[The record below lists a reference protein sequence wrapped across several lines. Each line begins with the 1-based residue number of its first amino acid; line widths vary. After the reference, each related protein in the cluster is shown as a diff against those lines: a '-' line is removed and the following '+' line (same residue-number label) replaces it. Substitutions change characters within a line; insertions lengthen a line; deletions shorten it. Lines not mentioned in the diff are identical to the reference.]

1 MMGPQLELIKSSEVV
16 VKATQ
21 EAALL
26 AAAANAAKEPKGSK
40 AKVGMASDFWPFI
53 RSGWLTPDAAAA
65 PSGSYCIGSS
75 SSRRRLAGRAH

>member
-1 MMGPQLELIKSSEVV
+1 MLLQLDLIKSSEVV

-40 AKVGMASDFWPFI
+40 AKVGTASHYLP
-53 RSGWLTPDAAAA
+53 
-65 PSGSYCIGSS
+65 
-75 SSRRRLAGRAH
+75 